1 MIRIDTDY
9 NDFFLKIRENPF
21 KSVLICV
28 LFIVLFLATN
38 IYAGELSSE
47 LIIKDGHKKVVRSL
61 SFSPDGSILASGGLD
76 RTIRLWDVRELSLL
90 KTLSGHTGSVNS
102 IAISPDGKLLA
113 SGSDDKTIRLW
124 DIEKREGIATL
135 AGHRGAVFSLVFSPD
150 GKTIVSAS
158 GDTTIGIWD
167 VHPVRSLHAKDSEIT
182 IQLNDSDNGT
192 SNGVKKRTPQFLTGH
207 SDAVYTVTFSRD
219 GKLLASGG
227 SDESIKLW
235 DIKEMKIV
243 ETLFESHER
252 GFHPIYTLRFSSDG
266 KILAAAGGYPN
277 IHLWDI
283 NKKIVINKLYDNSHA
298 VYTVEFLPKGR
309 FAVSGGWDT
318 TIKLWDITTDKKIHT
333 FENRINQLYLH
344 SLTGDGRILTIGSRD
359 KAIKI
364 WDIPGGKKQE
374 ARSKRIEDSLL
385 QNFFEKQD
393 GFVESVAL
401 SKDDRMLAAVYRDN
415 TVKVW
420 DFEKRTLIAVFMG
433 HENWPLCID
442 FSPDNRMVASGGLD
456 KTVRLWD
463 IRQKTIISILRG
475 HHEPVKFLS
484 FSHDGNILISIG
496 WGGEMIAWDINL
508 LSPLDTFKQYNGMVH
523 LASFSPDSKNMAIV
537 TKDNTVLLISIDGK
551 SSYTLSSGKVV
562 INSIAFSPDGDLLAI
577 GDEVNMVSLW
587 KLSAFNFQ
595 LSTSFAGHSDSVYA
609 VAFSADGKRLVS
621 GSEDH
626 SIKVWD
632 IERGILLMTLL
643 AIEKDD
649 FLIYLWDNSYI
660 ASEGAK
666 RYLRNN

>member
-1 MIRIDTDY
+1 MSVKNRTRMTRMIRIDTDY

-318 TIKLWDITTDKKIHT
+318 TIK
-333 FENRINQLYLH
+333 
-344 SLTGDGRILTIGSRD
+344 
-359 KAIKI
+359 I

-621 GSEDH
+621 GSEGYR
-626 SIKVWD
+626 INR
-632 IERGILLMTLL
+632 I
-643 AIEKDD
+643 
-649 FLIYLWDNSYI
+649 
-660 ASEGAK
+660 
-666 RYLRNN
+666 